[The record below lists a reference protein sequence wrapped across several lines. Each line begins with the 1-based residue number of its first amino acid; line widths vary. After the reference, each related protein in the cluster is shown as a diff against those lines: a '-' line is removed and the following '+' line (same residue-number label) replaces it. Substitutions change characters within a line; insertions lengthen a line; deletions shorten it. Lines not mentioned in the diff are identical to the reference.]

1 MKACVLYSGGKDSS
15 LISFLLEKLGYEV
28 ELLTANFS
36 IFDSWISAKR
46 SAESLGF
53 KHNVLK
59 MDKKKIETAVSIILD
74 DGFPNNGINYLHK
87 TTLETVAEK
96 KYDLVA
102 DGTRRDDRVP
112 KITMN
117 EIRSLENK
125 YMVEYVNLQGFGHR
139 TINNLSEN
147 LFKFKKEESCTKNSD
162 YETEI
167 RLLIKKKEN
176 QETADLLFPKHFQT
190 RVIGWKSNNIEIK
203 NKY

>member
-15 LISFLLEKLGYEV
+15 LISVLLEKLGYNV

-36 IFDSWISAKR
+36 IFDSWISAEK

-53 KHNVLK
+53 KHTVLK
-59 MDKKKIETAVSIILD
+59 MDKSILETAVSIILD
-74 DGFPNNGINYLHK
+74 DGFPNNGINYIHK
-87 TTLETVAEK
+87 NVLETVAKK

-112 KITMN
+112 KLTMN
-117 EIRSLENK
+117 EIRSLEDK

-139 TINNLSEN
+139 TINNLSKN
-147 LFKFKKEESCTKNSD
+147 LFQIEKEESSAKNSD

-176 QETADLLFPKHFQT
+176 PETADSLFPKHFQT
-190 RVIGWKSNNIEIK
+190 RVIGWK
-203 NKY
+203 